1 MNWSKL
7 KTMFLCALTLSLGAM
22 MTTPAHAA
30 DDLIQQIEKRGKMRV
45 CFAEDNPWQFKD
57 PATGKWS
64 GMVKEMVDEFVKDF
78 GVELEE
84 VNSTWKTAVQSVN
97 NGECDLVGANLF
109 ANLLRSKL
117 ALFSVPWA
125 YETSTAYVK
134 ADSPFKT
141 YEDLDQ
147 PGKIIV
153 TKAGAATNDFA
164 QRFFKKATV
173 KPFPSDVDV
182 VSMTE
187 VAAGRA
193 DAWWNSVSKSKALLD
208 QNPQFNLRILGAKPI
223 DNVEI
228 VWAMAAGQYGFQQ
241 LVNVWLRR
249 YIDSGKMAVV
259 WEKWFKTPYIR

>member
-1 MNWSKL
+1 MLFGGLS
-7 KTMFLCALTLSLGAM
+7 ALLIVVGGQ
-22 MTTPAHAA
+22 AA
-30 DDLIQQIEKRGKMRV
+30 AASDDLIQKIEERGAMRV

-57 PATGKWS
+57 PTTGKWT

-84 VNSTWKTAVQSVN
+84 VSSTWKTAVQSVN

-109 ANLLRSKL
+109 ANLRRSKL
-117 ALFSVPWA
+117 ALFSEPWA
-125 YETSTAYVK
+125 FETSTAYVK
-134 ADSPFKT
+134 ADSPYKT

-147 PGKIIV
+147 PGKIIA

-182 VSMTE
+182 VLMTE
-187 VAAGRA
+187 VASGRA
-193 DAWWNSVSKSKALLD
+193 DAWWNSISKSTALLG
-208 QNPQFNLRILGAKPI
+208 QNPQFKLRTLGDKPI

-228 VWAMAAGQYGFQQ
+228 VWAVAAGEYGFQQ

-259 WEKWFKTPYIR
+259 WEKWFKTAYVR